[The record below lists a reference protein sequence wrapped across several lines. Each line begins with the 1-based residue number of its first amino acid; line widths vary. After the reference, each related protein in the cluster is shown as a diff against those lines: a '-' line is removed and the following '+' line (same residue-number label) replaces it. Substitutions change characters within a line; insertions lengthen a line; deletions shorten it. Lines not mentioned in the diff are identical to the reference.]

1 MEKALMKLNFR
12 NLALLSAILFLSLA
26 LIWMFAP
33 DLALSSWGV
42 EFSPEVGLVARRAA
56 ALYAGIGVMFFLA
69 RNAEP
74 SPARSALLGGAIV
87 TCLVLAVLG
96 VFELATGHAKVGI
109 LTAVFI
115 EVALVM
121 AFLAVRFKELAGL
134 SATAGTAV
142 TFNQNQG

>member
-1 MEKALMKLNFR
+1 MKLDFRSLALM
-12 NLALLSAILFLSLA
+12 SAFLFFSLA

-69 RNAEP
+69 RNTAP
-74 SPARSALLGGAIV
+74 SPVRSALLEGVIV
-87 TCLVLAVLG
+87 ACLALAALG
-96 VFELATGHAKVGI
+96 VFELATGHAEVGI

-115 EVALVM
+115 EVALVL
-121 AFLAVRFKELAGL
+121 AFLAVRFKELADRT
-134 SATAGTAV
+134 APAGTAV
-142 TFNQNQG
+142 TFNQKPGMK